1 VIYFIFNTISRPNAS
16 KTDRVD
22 RCPCATNGATN
33 GNGNNGNGHGAGGV
47 NS

>member
-16 KTDRVD
+16 ETDRVD
-22 RCPCATNGATN
+22 RN